1 MNVDTNLR
9 TWISVTRSVSGT
21 GTDFED
27 QRPLVGTCGHCLF
40 CFILFIYL
48 LSISVFCVIMILNIW
63 KNKYPDDL

>member
-40 CFILFIYL
+40 CFCFFFYFVVHFGFLCYYDFEH
-48 LSISVFCVIMILNIW
+48 MEE
-63 KNKYPDDL
+63 

>member
-40 CFILFIYL
+40 CFFF
-48 LSISVFCVIMILNIW
+48 VFYFVVHFGFLCYYDFEHMEE
-63 KNKYPDDL
+63 